1 MELCK
6 ENLMGRIFQNRD
18 NIHSLSLTPGA
29 ARSVI
34 RWARDIANA
43 LEFIHSQGIVHG
55 DFKLENIVV
64 SAKNGTRIIS
74 YFRVAYDKK
83 TAQTFT
89 NSAITFILHLTR
101 TTAGLAEKR
110 NTCSFLVGL
119 KSLLLLSFV
128 MCIISQLS
136 HEDDVRI
143 ANVSVSRG
151 AKMTTGTMK
160 ETFYIAPEV
169 IKSGFY
175 NSKADIYSFGIMLW
189 EMWYRKRALT
199 DVEGD
204 VRAVYGED
212 AERNRPTQVDQDRK
226 KPPPTLQDL
235 MQGCLD
241 EEADKRPDA
250 TACRQRLTM
259 LYQDTFPPI

>member
-1 MELCK
+1 MLS
-6 ENLMGRIFQNRD
+6 
-18 NIHSLSLTPGA
+18 SLYTV
-29 ARSVI
+29 R
-34 RWARDIANA
+34 A
-43 LEFIHSQGIVHG
+43 LFTEISSWKHHG
-55 DFKLENIVV
+55 KYE
-64 SAKNGTRIIS
+64 KWHTYHIS
-74 YFRVAYDKK
+74 EWHMIKK

-110 NTCSFLVGL
+110 NTCSFLVSL

-128 MCIISQLS
+128 ICIISQLS
-136 HEDDVRI
+136 HEDDVRV

-189 EMWYRKRALT
+189 EMWYGKRAL
-199 DVEGD
+199 
-204 VRAVYGED
+204 
-212 AERNRPTQVDQDRK
+212 K
-226 KPPPTLQDL
+226 
-235 MQGCLD
+235 M
-241 EEADKRPDA
+241 
-250 TACRQRLTM
+250 
-259 LYQDTFPPI
+259 